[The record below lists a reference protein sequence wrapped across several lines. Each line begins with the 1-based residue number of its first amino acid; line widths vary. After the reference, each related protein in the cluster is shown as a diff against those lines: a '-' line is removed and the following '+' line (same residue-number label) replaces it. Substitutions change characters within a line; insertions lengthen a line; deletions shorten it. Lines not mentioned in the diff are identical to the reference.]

1 MPHKYA
7 QIAFTDSV
15 RQVQV
20 EQNSRSGYAK
30 MDQGEDYNHL
40 MSQYEADFIT
50 DRDSFYMASVSETNW
65 PYLQHRGG
73 PKGFMRVIDESTLG
87 FADFSGNRQYVSTG
101 NFRSNDRVALFF
113 MDYPNKRRLKL
124 MGKIKLVPNNDWET
138 LAKLEVDGYRAN
150 VERAFLIHVEAFDWN
165 CPQHITPRFTE
176 EDLEQ
181 LLAPLAAENEKL
193 KQQVQGAQ
201 SLAQASTEVKENIVL
216 GAGEGEGELS
226 LVISGIRQLT
236 PRVRAYEFRETH
248 GKDLPAIEAGSH
260 LQIPVSLKNGKTVLR
275 HYSICSNP
283 KRRDIY
289 EIAVL
294 KDENGQ
300 GGSMAI
306 HDTLQLGMQL
316 NCRPA
321 ENHFPLHKDARPAVL
336 FSGGIGI
343 TPIKAMAQAL
353 KCRGNN
359 FSLHYTGRSFQEM
372 AFRDRLVR
380 EFPQQIF
387 LYEGQ
392 KQRLNVKQ
400 VMQSA
405 EKDSVFYVCGPA
417 SLIDAV
423 IEAGEQLSIETNRI
437 NYERFTASIADDA
450 HSFSVQ
456 LAKSA
461 KKIKVEKD
469 ISLLDALLDDG
480 IEHPYSCRTGDCKT
494 CVVKIL
500 EGEVEHHDN
509 CLTEAEKTEQ
519 NLMCPCVSRAK
530 SSNLILD
537 I

>member
-1 MPHKYA
+1 MSHKYA

-15 RQVQV
+15 RQVQI

-30 MDQGEDYNHL
+30 MDHGEDYNYL

-50 DRDSFYMASVSETNW
+50 ERDSFYMASVSETNW

-101 NFRSNDRVALFF
+101 NFRTNDRVALFF

-124 MGKIKLVPNNDWET
+124 IGRIKLVPNNDWET
-138 LAKLEVDGYRAN
+138 LAKLEVEGYRAN
-150 VERAFLIHVEAFDWN
+150 VERAFLIHIEAFDWN

-181 LLAPLAAENEKL
+181 LLAPLVAENEKL
-193 KQQVQGAQ
+193 KLQAQNAQ
-201 SLAQASTEVKENIVL
+201 SLSQASTEVKKTVI
-216 GAGEGEGELS
+216 GYGELN
-226 LVISGIRQLT
+226 LVISAIRQLT
-236 PRVRAYEFRETH
+236 PRVRGYEFRDPN
-248 GKDLPAIEAGSH
+248 GKDLPVIEAGSH
-260 LQIPVSLKNGKTVLR
+260 LQIPVRLKNGIIVQR

-300 GGSMAI
+300 GGSRAV
-306 HDTLQLGMQL
+306 HETLQLGMQL
-316 NCRPA
+316 NCQPA
-321 ENHFPLHKDARPAVL
+321 ENYFSLHKDDRPAVL
-336 FSGGIGI
+336 FAGGIGI
-343 TPIKAMAQAL
+343 TPITAMAKAL
-353 KCRGNN
+353 KGRGND
-359 FSLHYTGRSFQEM
+359 FTLHYTGRSFQEM
-372 AFRDRLVR
+372 AFRDSLVR
-380 EFPQQIF
+380 EFPQEIK

-392 KQRLNVKQ
+392 KDFLNVKK
-400 VMQSA
+400 VMQRA
-405 EKDSVFYVCGPA
+405 DQNSVFYVCGPA

-423 IEAGEQLSIETNRI
+423 IEAGDQLSIEENRI
-437 NYERFTASIADDA
+437 HYERFTASLENNAQ
-450 HSFSVQ
+450 SFTVQ
-456 LAKSA
+456 LAQSA
-461 KKIKVEKD
+461 ID
-469 ISLLDALLDDG
+469 IHVDKEISVLDALLDNG
-480 IEHPYSCRTGDCKT
+480 IEQAYSCKTGDCKT
-494 CVVKIL
+494 CVVKVL

-509 CLTEAEKTEQ
+509 CLTETEKTDQ
-519 NLMCPCVSRAK
+519 NLMCLCVSRAK

>member
-1 MPHKYA
+1 MPHKYV

-30 MDQGEDYNHL
+30 MDQGEDYNYL
-40 MSQYEADFIT
+40 MSQHEADFIT
-50 DRDSFYMASVSETNW
+50 ERDSFYMASVSETNW

-73 PKGFMRVIDESTLG
+73 AKGFMRVIDESTLG
-87 FADFSGNRQYVSTG
+87 FADFSGNKQYVSTG

-124 MGKIKLVPNNDWET
+124 MGRIKLVPSNDWET
-138 LAKLEVDGYRAN
+138 LAKLEVEGYRAN
-150 VERAFLIHVEAFDWN
+150 VERAFLIHIEAFDWN

-176 EDLEQ
+176 EDLDQ
-181 LLAPLAAENEKL
+181 LLAPLVAENEKL
-193 KQQVQGAQ
+193 KQQVQRAQ
-201 SLAQASTEVKENIVL
+201 SLAQVSTELKENPVI
-216 GAGEGEGELS
+216 GEGELN

-236 PRVRAYEFRETH
+236 PRVRAYEFRYAN
-248 GKDLPAIEAGSH
+248 GKDLPPVDAGSH
-260 LQIPVSLKNGKTVLR
+260 LQIPIRLKNGKTVQR

-300 GGSMAI
+300 GGSRAL
-306 HDTLQLGMQL
+306 HNTLQLGMQL

-336 FSGGIGI
+336 FAGGIGI

-359 FSLHYTGRSFQEM
+359 FTLHYAGRSFQEM

-380 EFPQQIF
+380 EFPQEIK
-387 LYEGQ
+387 LYEAQ
-392 KQRLNVKQ
+392 KDILNVKKI
-400 VMQSA
+400 MQGA
-405 EKDSVFYVCGPA
+405 DKDSVFYVCGPA

-437 NYERFTASIADDA
+437 HYERFTTSLVEDTK
-450 HSFSVQ
+450 SFSVQ
-456 LAKSA
+456 LAQSA
-461 KKIKVEKD
+461 KEIHVDKD
-469 ISLLDALLDDG
+469 TSLLDALLNDG
-480 IEHPYSCRTGDCKT
+480 IEQAYSCKTGDCKT
-494 CVVKIL
+494 CVVKVL
-500 EGEVEHHDN
+500 EGEVEHHDS
-509 CLTEAEKTEQ
+509 CLTEVEKTEQ

>member
-30 MDQGEDYNHL
+30 MDQGEDYNYL
-40 MSQYEADFIT
+40 MSQYEADFINE
-50 DRDSFYMASVSETNW
+50 RDSFYMASVSETNW

-101 NFRSNDRVALFF
+101 NFRTNDRVALFF

-124 MGKIKLVPNNDWET
+124 MGRIKLVPNNDWET
-138 LAKLEVDGYRAN
+138 LATLEVEGYRAN

-193 KQQVQGAQ
+193 KQQVQSGP
-201 SLAQASTEVKENIVL
+201 SLISTSTELIENPII
-216 GAGEGEGELS
+216 GEGELS

-236 PRVRAYEFRETH
+236 PRVRAYEFRDLN
-248 GKDLPAIEAGSH
+248 GQNLPAIEAGSH
-260 LQIPVSLKNGKTVLR
+260 LQIPVRLKNGKTVQR

-294 KDENGQ
+294 KDDNGQ
-300 GGSMAI
+300 GGSMAF
-306 HDTLQLGMQL
+306 HETLQLGMQL
-316 NCRPA
+316 NCRSA
-321 ENHFPLHKDARPAVL
+321 ENNFPLHKDARPAVL
-336 FSGGIGI
+336 FAGGIGI

-359 FSLHYTGRSFQEM
+359 FTLHYVGRSFEEM

-380 EFPQQIF
+380 EFPQEIK

-392 KQRLNVKQ
+392 KDFLNVKK
-400 VMQSA
+400 VMQDA
-405 EKDSVFYVCGPA
+405 DKDSVFYVCGPA

-423 IEAGEQLSIETNRI
+423 IAAGEQLSIKTNRI
-437 NYERFTASIADDA
+437 RYERFTASIAEDA
-450 HSFSVQ
+450 QIFSVQ
-456 LAKSA
+456 LAQSGKE
-461 KKIKVEKD
+461 IHVEKN
-469 ISLLDALLDDG
+469 ISLLEALLDDG
-480 IEHPYSCRTGDCKT
+480 IEHPYSCKTGDCKT
-494 CVVKIL
+494 CVVKVL

-509 CLTEAEKTEQ
+509 CLTEAEKTKQ

>member
-15 RQVQV
+15 RKVQV

-40 MSQYEADFIT
+40 LSQYEADFISK
-50 DRDSFYMASVSETNW
+50 RDSFYMASVSQTNW

-87 FADFSGNRQYVSTG
+87 FADFSGNKQYVSTG
-101 NFRSNDRVALFF
+101 NFRTNDRVALFF

-124 MGKIKLVPNNDWET
+124 MGIIKLVPNNDWET
-138 LAKLEVDGYRAN
+138 LAKLEVEGYRAN

-176 EDLEQ
+176 EDLDQ
-181 LLAPLAAENEKL
+181 LVAPLVAENEKL
-193 KQQVQGAQ
+193 KQQAKGVQ
-201 SLAQASTEVKENIVL
+201 SFTQASTDLKETNAI
-216 GAGEGEGELS
+216 GDGELC

-236 PRVRAYEFRETH
+236 PRVRAYEFRDLN
-248 GKDLPAIEAGSH
+248 GNDLPVIEAGSH
-260 LQIPVSLKNGKTVLR
+260 LQIPVRLRNGKTVLR
-275 HYSICSNP
+275 HYSICSNS

-294 KDENGQ
+294 KDDNGQ
-300 GGSMAI
+300 GGSRAV
-306 HDTLQLGMQL
+306 HETLQLGMQL
-316 NCRPA
+316 NCRSA
-321 ENHFPLHKDARPAVL
+321 ENYFPLHKDDRPAVM
-336 FSGGIGI
+336 FAGGIGI
-343 TPIKAMAQAL
+343 TPIKAMAQVL

-359 FSLHYTGRSFQEM
+359 FTLHYAGRSFQEM
-372 AFRDRLVR
+372 AFRDHLVR
-380 EFPQQIF
+380 EFPQEIK

-392 KQRLNVKQ
+392 KDTLNVKK

-405 EKDSVFYVCGPA
+405 NKDCVFYVCGPA

-423 IEAGEQLSIETNRI
+423 IEAGEQLSIEAWRI
-437 NYERFTASIADDA
+437 HYERFTASLAEDA
-450 HSFSVQ
+450 QSFSVQ
-456 LAKSA
+456 LAQSA
-461 KKIKVEKD
+461 KEVHVDKD
-469 ISLLDALLDDG
+469 TSLLDALLNDG
-480 IEHPYSCRTGDCKT
+480 IEQAYSCKTGDCKT
-494 CVVKIL
+494 CVVKVL